1 MLAWL
6 GTKGTDAWQRGREI
20 CALLEAHDF
29 AGFRGTLRAWLS
41 GIPYQWHAKGDLARY
56 EAWYASLLYMCL
68 RAVGA
73 DLTVEEAS
81 SRGRADMV
89 LRLRGQVFVIEF
101 KMAENEDGSEAALDA
116 AMAQMRGRGY
126 AERYRVADSPV
137 HLIAVAC
144 GRQARNLL
152 DIRAEPA

>member
-1 MLAWL
+1 
-6 GTKGTDAWQRGREI
+6 
-20 CALLEAHDF
+20 
-29 AGFRGTLRAWLS
+29 
-41 GIPYQWHAKGDLARY
+41 
-56 EAWYASLLYMCL
+56 MCL